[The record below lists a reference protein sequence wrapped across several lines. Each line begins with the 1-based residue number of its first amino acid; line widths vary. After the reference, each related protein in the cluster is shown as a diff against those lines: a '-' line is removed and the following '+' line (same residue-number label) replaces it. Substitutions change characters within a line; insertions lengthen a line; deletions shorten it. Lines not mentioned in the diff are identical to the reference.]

1 MIKYIK
7 SQGYQYVD
15 NYDDLTPK
23 QFTLDSASMNDSEF
37 STFGNSKLDRVET
50 YRIFVKHIDLA
61 VFQGQV
67 ADMLNS
73 AISDGINVSSG
84 TTAEV
89 ENVENGYNITLQ
101 FNIRG

>member
-7 SQGYQYVD
+7 NQGYNYVD

-23 QFTLDSASMNDSEF
+23 QFTLESASMNDSER
-37 STFGNSKLDRVET
+37 STFGNSKLDRIET
-50 YRIFVKHIDLA
+50 YKIFAKNIDLS
-61 VFQGQV
+61 VFQTQV
-67 ADMLNS
+67 TTMLNS
-73 AISDGINVSSG
+73 AINDGINVSTG
-84 TTAEV
+84 TSVDV

>member
-7 SQGYQYVD
+7 SQGYNYVD
-15 NYDDLTPK
+15 NYNDITPK
-23 QFTLDSASMNDSEF
+23 QFTLESASMNDSEY
-37 STFGNSKLDRVET
+37 SAFGNSKLDRIET
-50 YRIFVKHIDLA
+50 YRLFVKNIDLA

-67 ADMLNS
+67 TNILNS
-73 AISDGINVSSG
+73 AISDGINVSTG
-84 TTAEV
+84 TTVDV